1 MGPQRRDV
9 GEINIERGRVKQGN
23 FHDYR
28 VLRNAEMPKV
38 EVVLA
43 PTGGFWGGVGEPGQ
57 APLLPAF
64 CNALAKAT
72 GKRFRA
78 LPLNQYGFTLA

>member
-1 MGPQRRDV
+1 
-9 GEINIERGRVKQGN
+9 
-23 FHDYR
+23 
-28 VLRNAEMPKV
+28 
-38 EVVLA
+38 
-43 PTGGFWGGVGEPGQ
+43 
-57 APLLPAF
+57 LPAF